1 MSDHSDTSE
10 FDLSECEVE
19 ELEINTG
26 DETGKYYYKLQ
37 TLLNLDKLDVS
48 GLILPLVA
56 RF

>member
-1 MSDHSDTSE
+1 MSDQSDTSE
-10 FDLSECEVE
+10 FNLSECEVE

-37 TLLNLDKLDVS
+37 TLLNLDVS
-48 GLILPLVA
+48 GLILPLVV